1 MTILPIFIFFNNYVY
16 NQKDE
21 KRLYTLLIKLTIMK
35 IFSKYSRS
43 EVKGISFPRER
54 WREIDK
60 ERGNIPRSKFLLTL
74 IEKAYPNMIHNEK
87 RVHLMQSGQ
96 TSIK

>member
-1 MTILPIFIFFNNYVY
+1 M
-16 NQKDE
+16 K
-21 KRLYTLLIKLTIMK
+21 KL
-35 IFSKYSRS
+35 SVYSRS

-74 IEKAYPNMIHNEK
+74 IEKAYPNIIHNEK
-87 RVHLMQSGQ
+87 SGSPDTVRADLNQVNQQ
-96 TSIK
+96 TGDEDLHVEYR